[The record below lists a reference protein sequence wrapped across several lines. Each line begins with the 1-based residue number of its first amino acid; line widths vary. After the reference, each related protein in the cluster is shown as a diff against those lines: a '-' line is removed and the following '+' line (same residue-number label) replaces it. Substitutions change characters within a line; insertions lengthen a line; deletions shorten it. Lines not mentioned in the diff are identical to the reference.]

1 MNSFLG
7 YQTDFITQGDILII
21 DHMEGVHGRVNQLG
35 GVFFNGKPLPISVR
49 KQIIEMAELGVRP
62 CDISRQLKVSHGCI
76 SKLLSKYHDTGSFEP
91 GRVTKTKSARDVRLT
106 VAERSDSY
114 YRATPVTLPWEA
126 NKSRLFAGGLCSQEI
141 SSRQTNMH
149 WILTGKKMYESSSFG
164 DNRSVSY
171 EDIDCFRS
179 KEDAGS
185 PFNQEKSNILPVQT
199 TMERE
204 KRTQPRQSFTGR
216 FSTEATSDDTGSGT
230 LERSYYRR
238 NRTKFTPEQIEELE
252 ATFEKNQYPDVL
264 TREDLGRRLDIG
276 ESRVQI
282 WFSNRRSKEKRLNN
296 GSKQLAKR
304 SPRISRIYYPLQYST
319 PFLPYYYHP
328 SDTTYSQHGY
338 NLDLHTCCTCTT
350 HLNSRPNLRG

>member
-1 MNSFLG
+1 MVWLYTYYWLLF
-7 YQTDFITQGDILII
+7 FI
-21 DHMEGVHGRVNQLG
+21 VHGRVNQLG

-91 GRVTKTKSARDVRLT
+91 GRVTKTKSATDVKLT

-126 NKSRLFAGGLCSQEI
+126 KKSRLFAGGLCSQEI
-141 SSRQTNMH
+141 SSRQTNMN

-185 PFNQEKSNILPVQT
+185 PFNQEKSNILPVQM

-204 KRTQPRQSFTGR
+204 KSKWYVLLEISKILNEFQSR
-216 FSTEATSDDTGSGT
+216 
-230 LERSYYRR
+230 LELVV
-238 NRTKFTPEQIEELE
+238 PEQL
-252 ATFEKNQYPDVL
+252 
-264 TREDLGRRLDIG
+264 
-276 ESRVQI
+276 
-282 WFSNRRSKEKRLNN
+282 
-296 GSKQLAKR
+296 
-304 SPRISRIYYPLQYST
+304 
-319 PFLPYYYHP
+319 
-328 SDTTYSQHGY
+328 
-338 NLDLHTCCTCTT
+338 
-350 HLNSRPNLRG
+350 NLRNKQHVTLFLASLTYQSVRSWRKREW

>member
-1 MNSFLG
+1 
-7 YQTDFITQGDILII
+7 
-21 DHMEGVHGRVNQLG
+21 
-35 GVFFNGKPLPISVR
+35 
-49 KQIIEMAELGVRP
+49 MAELGVRP

-91 GRVTKTKSARDVRLT
+91 GRVTKTKSARDVKLT

-185 PFNQEKSNILPVQT
+185 PFNQEKSNILPVQM

-204 KRTQPRQSFTGR
+204 KSKWYVLLEISFKN
-216 FSTEATSDDTGSGT
+216 TEWISVTAWVSCTW
-230 LERSYYRR
+230 
-238 NRTKFTPEQIEELE
+238 
-252 ATFEKNQYPDVL
+252 A
-264 TREDLGRRLDIG
+264 
-276 ESRVQI
+276 
-282 WFSNRRSKEKRLNN
+282 
-296 GSKQLAKR
+296 AK
-304 SPRISRIYYPLQYST
+304 S
-319 PFLPYYYHP
+319 
-328 SDTTYSQHGY
+328 
-338 NLDLHTCCTCTT
+338 
-350 HLNSRPNLRG
+350 

>member
-1 MNSFLG
+1 MVWLYTYYWLLF
-7 YQTDFITQGDILII
+7 FI
-21 DHMEGVHGRVNQLG
+21 VHGRVNQLG

-91 GRVTKTKSARDVRLT
+91 GRVTKTKSARDVKLT

-114 YRATPVTLPWEA
+114 YQATPVTLPWEA
-126 NKSRLFAGGLCSQEI
+126 NKSRLFVGELCSQEI

-185 PFNQEKSNILPVQT
+185 PFNQEKSNILPVQM

-204 KRTQPRQSFTGR
+204 K
-216 FSTEATSDDTGSGT
+216 
-230 LERSYYRR
+230 
-238 NRTKFTPEQIEELE
+238 
-252 ATFEKNQYPDVL
+252 
-264 TREDLGRRLDIG
+264 
-276 ESRVQI
+276 
-282 WFSNRRSKEKRLNN
+282 SK
-296 GSKQLAKR
+296 
-304 SPRISRIYYPLQYST
+304 
-319 PFLPYYYHP
+319 
-328 SDTTYSQHGY
+328 
-338 NLDLHTCCTCTT
+338 
-350 HLNSRPNLRG
+350 